1 MIKHILSKIPM
12 NMKITLTCVLG
23 LIVCGALFYP
33 LIPILLNY
41 PPNSINNAFQIRV
54 NSFYYTT
61 QYLTVISFMILT
73 FIIFLPILLK
83 RVNTFDKLN
92 YSNLE
97 NNKNLSNIIKLCFN
111 FPILLLFLVLILPT
125 ILVLIVLVLLKQE
138 LFFSLKITFIIFSM
152 ASLLSLLIY
161 SFTKFLF
168 EDIIKKT
175 FIILSK
181 ETIHTKKKKTQTKNL
196 IKNKKKK
203 IKITHKL
210 YGIRI
215 NTRNKLL
222 VQLFTLLLFTI
233 IFSFLILYSE
243 VTKLKGDSL
252 YSSYKQSL
260 DNIINN
266 KNYSSIEELKTN
278 LSNIP
283 LKSNNDSIFIIKANG
298 DLYYSKDT
306 LSDFFTS
313 YLFEFESISNG
324 RTYDYYGTPIQG
336 AFSRITIQDTEWIVG
351 IKFSVFTDD
360 IIKSILPLYLIVI
373 LVNIFFIT
381 TIATNYRNELK
392 VLANSLSKISKNNT
406 KYLSSRLYVFSND
419 EIGDLT
425 IAFNEIQELTQN
437 HIKQIHDNQDT
448 LMEKERLASLGQ
460 LIGGIAH
467 NLKTPIMS
475 ISGATEGLSDL
486 IKEYDSCI
494 EDPEVNFQDHHE
506 IASDMFKWI
515 EKIRNYTEYMSDV
528 ITAVKG
534 QAVALSEENKISFS
548 LTELIKRVD
557 ILMKHELK
565 NALIYLKVKMK
576 TDEHQILNGDV
587 NALVQIINNMISNS
601 IQAYNGKPNQ
611 DIDMTLET
619 KDNQLIISITDYASG
634 MPENVKEK
642 LFKEMVTT
650 KGKNGTGL
658 GLYMSYSTIKAHFNG
673 TITVESE
680 EGKGTTFSI
689 VLPLSNKD

>member
-168 EDIIKKT
+168 EDIIKK
-175 FIILSK
+175 
-181 ETIHTKKKKTQTKNL
+181 
-196 IKNKKKK
+196 

-306 LSDFFTS
+306 LSGFFTS